1 MTGFI
6 LKYDGS
12 FEGLL
17 CCVFEAY
24 HQKLQILDIQ
34 PLDCAADQL
43 FAESLEVNTDVQ
55 KASRVLKALQKKTSS
70 QGLLRIK
77 WTFLSELPGM
87 EIQLFRAIQ
96 YIFASEKP
104 VDADYSEDSIL
115 YLAQTTKKVGREKHR
130 MEAFVRFRLTRDG
143 IYFALI
149 EPDFNVLPIISRH
162 FTSRYADQEW
172 IIYDLKR
179 GFGLHYDK
187 NSTQFI
193 QLDLPENVGISGAP
207 SEYFANE
214 EIAFQELWQAY
225 FNNVNI
231 KSRVNTRL
239 HLQHVPRRYWKY
251 LTEKSSFA

>member
-1 MTGFI
+1 MLIIRKIPFCTW
-6 LKYDGS
+6 LKPS
-12 FEGLL
+12 
-17 CCVFEAY
+17 
-24 HQKLQILDIQ
+24 
-34 PLDCAADQL
+34 
-43 FAESLEVNTDVQ
+43 
-55 KASRVLKALQKKTSS
+55 
-70 QGLLRIK
+70 
-77 WTFLSELPGM
+77 
-87 EIQLFRAIQ
+87 
-96 YIFASEKP
+96 
-104 VDADYSEDSIL
+104 
-115 YLAQTTKKVGREKHR
+115 KVGREKHR
-130 MEAFVRFRLTRDG
+130 MEAFVRFRLTHDG